1 MRDGRCNLSQRRL
14 LPGEIAEEGI
24 SKVGNATISGAI
36 ILPSEILSQYS
47 GAKVLGIRV
56 GLVTVDGISDLSGWV
71 RTSLDGDDLDSG
83 SGADLSAGWNYI
95 PLSGNMTLSGE
106 HLASRV
112 LVQPAEIGEMYLAC
126 RRRLV

>member
-1 MRDGRCNLSQRRL
+1 MIIRYLREILSIFVL
-14 LPGEIAEEGI
+14 TSLCVTADATYLNVGYCLGEIAEEGI

-95 PLSGNMTLSGE
+95 PL
-106 HLASRV
+106 
-112 LVQPAEIGEMYLAC
+112 
-126 RRRLV
+126 

>member
-1 MRDGRCNLSQRRL
+1 MHNLSQRRL

-71 RTSLDGDDLDSG
+71 RTS
-83 SGADLSAGWNYI
+83 GW
-95 PLSGNMTLSGE
+95 G
-106 HLASRV
+106 
-112 LVQPAEIGEMYLAC
+112 
-126 RRRLV
+126 